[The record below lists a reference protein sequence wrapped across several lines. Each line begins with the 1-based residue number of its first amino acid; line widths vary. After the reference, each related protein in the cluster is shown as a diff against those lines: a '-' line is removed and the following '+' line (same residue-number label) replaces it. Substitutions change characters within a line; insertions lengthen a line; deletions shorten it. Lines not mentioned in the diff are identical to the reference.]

1 MIDIPFP
8 SKPTAQRHFIYTHGV
23 NYKRSMCK
31 SISQGVPVICMLDQI
46 SFCKLY
52 LKISLYKFLSKDG

>member
-23 NYKRSMCK
+23 NYKRSMCE
-31 SISQGVPVICMLDQI
+31 SISQGVP
-46 SFCKLY
+46 SYLY
-52 LKISLYKFLSKDG
+52 VGSNIFLQVVFKNISL